1 MNEITE
7 AFRVLL
13 GTSSEDLT
21 VWQMSARAA
30 VIYVI
35 AVAIIRMGKKRFMSR
50 ATPFDLIIAIVF
62 GSIISRVITGDA
74 DFLAGLG
81 AVVTLMILHWLF
93 AAISVRWSGFS
104 RLVKGHSRILV
115 KDGQMDA
122 AEMRR
127 AQISEGD
134 LREGLRQEGVSDLAE
149 VREARLERSGEVSVL
164 RKS

>member
-1 MNEITE
+1 MDDIKE
-7 AFRVLL
+7 ALRVLL
-13 GTSSEDLT
+13 GTGAEDLT

-74 DFLAGLG
+74 DFLPGLG
-81 AVVTLMILHWLF
+81 AVVTLMVLHWLF
-93 AAISVRWSGFS
+93 AAISLLWHGFS
-104 RLVKGHSRILV
+104 QLVKGHSCVLV
-115 KDGQMDA
+115 KDGQMNA
-122 AEMRR
+122 SEMRR

-134 LREGLRQEGVSDLAE
+134 LREGLRQEGVWDLAE
-149 VREARLERSGEVSVL
+149 VSEARLERSG
-164 RKS
+164 